1 MKKCSSFN
9 NLCRPN
15 AEFRT
20 RPKAE
25 TPFLSLTWAA
35 EALPQPGTTTPKP
48 AFSASMCAKCALSW
62 GKRAHPS
69 GIQSQPFELTQLK
82 LPTLIRSK
90 QKHLEPLTKV
100 NKIQII
106 SQSFC
111 PSHCTR
117 GKWSWQLSWRIPVP
131 EKRPEPNSTTE
142 PLPVPLSNRDLSSS
156 QMGAKE
162 QNSSSDP
169 AEGTN
174 TCFLWSW
181 GMLSLCW
188 GEFRAPIK
196 PGEHS
201 LLFLTAQKA
210 RKKICFLPLVATK
223 FHQWFLQKPK
233 GKQFSWIRERD
244 QLFLGNCSIPE
255 FTYFF
260 WTPSAR
266 SKSSLFWFVGSFF

>member
-1 MKKCSSFN
+1 M
-9 NLCRPN
+9 
-15 AEFRT
+15 
-20 RPKAE
+20 
-25 TPFLSLTWAA
+25 
-35 EALPQPGTTTPKP
+35 
-48 AFSASMCAKCALSW
+48 
-62 GKRAHPS
+62 
-69 GIQSQPFELTQLK
+69 
-82 LPTLIRSK
+82 
-90 QKHLEPLTKV
+90 
-100 NKIQII
+100 
-106 SQSFC
+106 
-111 PSHCTR
+111 
-117 GKWSWQLSWRIPVP
+117 P
-131 EKRPEPNSTTE
+131 EKRPEPNSTAE

-156 QMGAKE
+156 QTGAKE

-233 GKQFSWIRERD
+233 GKRFSWIRERETNYSLETAPFLNSPISFEPQMLEANHRYFD
-244 QLFLGNCSIPE
+244 LLFLVFSRKHWKPSSSRVDSLRRMEAKIFPSKRA
-255 FTYFF
+255 FTKVFF
-260 WTPSAR
+260 
-266 SKSSLFWFVGSFF
+266 L